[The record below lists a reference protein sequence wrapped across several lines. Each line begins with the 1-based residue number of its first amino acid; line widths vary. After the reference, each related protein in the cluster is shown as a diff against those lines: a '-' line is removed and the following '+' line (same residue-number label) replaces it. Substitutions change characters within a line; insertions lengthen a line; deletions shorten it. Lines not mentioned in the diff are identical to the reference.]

1 MGIHFVAVVMGEAL
15 VGNMPQKGTR
25 AVPRDDSLNWNESQE
40 TWEGHRD
47 RTMEAQKHES
57 PQTARWEW
65 VGLLGTYL
73 QKSSLQGLLALVPQP
88 EKEVLV
94 VRGSPREQ
102 P

>member
-1 MGIHFVAVVMGEAL
+1 MGVAL

-25 AVPRDDSLNWNESQE
+25 AVARDDILNWNASQE

-47 RTMEAQKHES
+47 RTIGAQKHES

-73 QKSSLQGLLALVPQP
+73 QKSSLQGLQALAPQP

-94 VRGSPREQ
+94 MRVSPLEQ